1 MQIKAMLWIVHTS
14 LTYFNCIVTKKW
26 HKVCSNRMQE
36 SPTSLFDTMNTPMQS
51 LLKTTAMSL
60 LIGATQAFATPVEVT
75 TADYNPTL
83 WGFNGAGSLTSGGY
97 SNRGNFGAAHED
109 NETEAG
115 TIAGQQWD
123 MEAIVLNGTQL
134 SIVAGFDLLNGVQAH
149 NIGAGDLFIKIGGD
163 APGLDPT
170 DQGHGNVSN
179 TLYAYTYAIDLSLAT
194 KFGNA
199 GFGSTAQVYSLNN
212 SSTLNTVIYDQFGSN
227 PWKYDNSPSLNSG
240 TGTPTGISYL
250 SGEYNNSA
258 ALQALG
264 LGWLQGGYHNILTID
279 LSFMVGTVT
288 PDTPIYFSYT
298 MECGNDSLKGQ
309 YSGGFDRVPDEV
321 SSILLIGLG
330 VIAIV
335 AVGVK
340 RRMA

>member
-1 MQIKAMLWIVHTS
+1 
-14 LTYFNCIVTKKW
+14 
-26 HKVCSNRMQE
+26 
-36 SPTSLFDTMNTPMQS
+36 MNTPMQS
-51 LLKTTAMSL
+51 LLKTTALSL
-60 LIGATQAFATPVEVT
+60 LFGAMQVIATPVEVT

-134 SIVAGFDLLNGVQAH
+134 SLVAGFDLLNGVQNH
-149 NIGAGDLFIKIGGD
+149 NIGAGDLFIKVGGTQ
-163 APGLDPT
+163 PGFNPT
-170 DQGHGNVSN
+170 NQGAGNVYNSI
-179 TLYAYTYAIDLSLAT
+179 YGYTYAIDLSLAT
-194 KFGNA
+194 KFGNS
-199 GFGSTAQVYSLNN
+199 GFGSTAQVYSLNG
-212 SSTLNTVIYDQFGSN
+212 STTLNTVIYDQFGSN
-227 PWKYDNSPSLNSG
+227 PWKYDNSLNSG
-240 TGTPTGISYL
+240 TGAATGISYL
-250 SGEYNNSA
+250 TGQYNNSA

-288 PDTPIYFSYT
+288 PNTPVYFSYT
-298 MECGNDSLKGQ
+298 MECGNDSIKGS
-309 YSGGFDRVPDEV
+309 YSGGFYQVPDEV

-330 VIAIV
+330 LIAIV